1 MVELVAR
8 ITEEVDAVVAG
19 VMVVTVA
26 GMVVIIVVVEVIII
40 AVEVSIIAAVEAAAA
55 VAVVVVII
63 GAVETLTV
71 VVVIIGVA
79 ETITVVAVVVIEEGE
94 VEIMVGEE
102 GPTMITRGGVM
113 MAMAK
118 FLHLLRGLMVVLPV
132 GIILQL
138 LTLMVG
144 TMLMVWRQFHHQLAM
159 ADRVLFH
166 RVMVPLPLILMVV
179 IPLWVV
185 EGRHRLAMMEDMGV
199 GQGLDVMV
207 VVVVVGTVIGQLTFL
222 KR

>member
-8 ITEEVDAVVAG
+8 ITEEVDAAVAG
-19 VMVVTVA
+19 VMVVTIAV
-26 GMVVIIVVVEVIII
+26 MVVIIVVVEVIII
-40 AVEVSIIAAVEAAAA
+40 AVGVSIIAAV
-55 VAVVVVII
+55 VVVVVII
-63 GAVETLTV
+63 GA
-71 VVVIIGVA
+71 A
-79 ETITVVAVVVIEEGE
+79 ETITVVVVVVVVVTVVIEEGE
-94 VEIMVGEE
+94 VEILVGEE

-113 MAMAK
+113 MAMPK

-138 LTLMVG
+138 PTLMVG
-144 TMLMVWRQFHHQLAM
+144 AMLMVWRQFRHQQAM
-159 ADRVLFH
+159 VDRALFR

-179 IPLWVV
+179 NPMLVV
-185 EGRHRLAMMEDMGV
+185 EGPHRLAMMEDMAV

-207 VVVVVGTVIGQLTFL
+207 VVGMVIGQLTFL